1 MLETFLFF
9 SQIEAERLLIMVPG
23 QLVIYFLLD
32 IKKSSLGPKTLVKTL
47 QEFTKSLLEHY
58 SIDSNF
64 VDGAPG
70 VYVDNKKIASIGLQ
84 DFEKAKPI
92 TA

>member
-1 MLETFLFF
+1 M
-9 SQIEAERLLIMVPG
+9 
-23 QLVIYFLLD
+23 
-32 IKKSSLGPKTLVKTL
+32 KTL

-70 VYVDNKKIASIGLQ
+70 VYVDNKKIASIGLRISKGKTYHGISINV
-84 DFEKAKPI
+84 DMDLTPFSLINPMWL
-92 TA
+92 